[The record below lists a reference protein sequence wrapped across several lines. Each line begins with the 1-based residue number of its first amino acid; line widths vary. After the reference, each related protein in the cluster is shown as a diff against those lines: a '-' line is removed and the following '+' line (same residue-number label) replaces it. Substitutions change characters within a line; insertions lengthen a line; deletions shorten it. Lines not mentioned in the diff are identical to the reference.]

1 MSWYQALIPAVAIAI
16 VVRLDAL
23 FLGPYWSWLQL
34 IPDLGEG
41 KEPEIV
47 TKRRRAL
54 ARRVA
59 IPGVFGLA
67 LQSSWPG
74 TYTPPRTAGVAMLA
88 AGLLLWPLVF
98 AHKWNEVRKPPWM
111 VFALYS
117 LLPVLFSTS
126 GYAGGAIGSWIHE
139 GGGLVAFAREEG
151 AVLLVTA
158 VILLFTTD
166 GTTRLAD
173 ALRRR
178 RDAQAKE

>member
-1 MSWYQALIPAVAIAI
+1 MLWYQALIPAVAIAV

-41 KEPEIV
+41 TEPEIAK
-47 TKRRRAL
+47 KRRRAL

-59 IPGVFGLA
+59 IPGVFGLT

-74 TYTPPRTAGVAMLA
+74 TYTPHRTAGVAFLT

-98 AHKWNEVRKPPWM
+98 ARKGNEVRKPTWM
-111 VFALYS
+111 VYALYS

-126 GYAGGAIGSWIHE
+126 GYAGGVIGSWIHE

-158 VILLFTTD
+158 VMLLFATD
-166 GTTRLAD
+166 GTTRLAN

-178 RDAQAKE
+178 RDARARE